1 MTISLRTKLF
11 ILTIIPLLLLSG
23 LGTMLVVQ
31 SYQNLA
37 LTNDA
42 LKKIGTMHRASEL
55 MSVIQTERGISTL
68 FLLDKTD
75 DQALAAAQ
83 AATDAYWSQ
92 ISTDLK
98 KSAAFDRDAS
108 RMEVVVGNLAA
119 LRKQVQEKTIQDTS
133 AYKDY
138 SSAIATITEIL
149 GEASVTKLTGSS
161 QRFGML
167 LSYENAKDFASK
179 TQILAAS
186 IFAKDQVLL
195 ESDILEL
202 TNNYSGIM
210 LAMKGSLL
218 IQSPDTK
225 QKLSKLELS
234 VDWKVMKNSVLAILS
249 MSQIGGYGSNAL
261 ETFNQSNGVV
271 IAIQDIIT
279 VNIDETIAQVTGGRT
294 EILRTMVTVAAL
306 VTGAILLM
314 LMLAIVILTN
324 VIGRMRQVSESM
336 REISSGDADLTRS
349 IDVRT
354 RDELGLLSE
363 NFNTFVSMLRGI
375 IHRVQAEAENL
386 KDGVIRLSANTEET
400 ASAIRQ
406 ISANID
412 NLKQQ
417 SLSQSAS
424 VTESSATIE
433 QITKN
438 INQLYK
444 LVERQ
449 ADSVGT
455 SSSSIEEMVANI
467 QSVTANIERMGSYYV
482 KLLSKSDTGRNA
494 IGTVVSQ
501 VKEIDTQSETL
512 QEANSLIAG
521 IAAQT
526 NLLAMNAAIEAAHA
540 GESGR
545 GFAVVADEIRK
556 LAENAAK
563 QSKTIAL
570 NIRSIRSVIEA
581 VVGSSNTSLR
591 TFEDIVEQ
599 IRILSRLEEEI
610 KYAMQEQSAGSTQ
623 ILESLAEINLITT
636 DVRTSAAEMQE
647 GSSTVLVE
655 MRHLLQ
661 LSSELENGMSEIALG
676 TVEINKA
683 AEDSNELSSSTSV
696 STRILTEETGKFKT

>member
-11 ILTIIPLLLLSG
+11 VLTIIPLLLLSG

-31 SYQNLA
+31 SYGNISSMNEA
-37 LTNDA
+37 LENIAT
-42 LKKIGTMHRASEL
+42 IRRASAL
-55 MSVIQTERGISTL
+55 ITALQKERGISTL
-68 FLLDKTD
+68 YLLRQADRPGLDAVKAETD
-75 DQALAAAQ
+75 ETLATI
-83 AATDAYWSQ
+83 ATE
-92 ISTDLK
+92 IK
-98 KSAAFDRDAS
+98 GNHAS
-108 RMEVVVGNLAA
+108 GPFASKLEVIMRNINRQRQLVESRAT
-119 LRKQVQEKTIQDTS
+119 EDTS
-133 AYKDY
+133 AFKDY
-138 SSAIATITEIL
+138 STSISELIDIIALSST
-149 GEASVTKLTGSS
+149 VRLTGLS
-161 QRFGML
+161 QRFSIL
-167 LSYENAKDFASK
+167 LSYENAKNYASK
-179 TQILAAS
+179 TQSLIS
-186 IFAKDQVLL
+186 IIFGKNQSLY
-195 ESDILEL
+195 ESEILEL
-202 TNNYSGIM
+202 TDNYSGIM
-210 LAMKGSLL
+210 ISMSGSQQ
-218 IQSPDTK
+218 IQSPDAK
-225 QKLSKLELS
+225 QKLAKLELS
-234 VDWKVMKNSVLAILS
+234 AEWKVLKNSLLTILS
-249 MSQIGGYGSNAL
+249 MSQIGEYGSNAL
-261 ETFNQSNGVV
+261 DTFNLSNNV
-271 IAIQDIIT
+271 IVTIQDII
-279 VNIDETIAQVTGGRT
+279 NINLDETASEVNGKRT
-294 EILRTMVTVAAL
+294 DIVRSMVTIAA
-306 VTGAILLM
+306 VVVGAILIM
-314 LMLAIVILTN
+314 LMLSIVILTN
-324 VIGRMRQVSESM
+324 IMGRLKQVSNSM
-336 REISSGDADLTRS
+336 GEISSGDADLTRS

-363 NFNTFVSMLRGI
+363 NFNTFVSMLRLI
-375 IHRVQAEAENL
+375 IHRVQTEADNL
-386 KDGVIRLSANTEET
+386 KNGVIRLSSNTEET

-433 QITKN
+433 QIAKN

-449 ADSVGT
+449 SDSVGT

-467 QSVTANIERMGSYYV
+467 QSVTANIERMGSYYE
-482 KLLSKSDTGRNA
+482 KLLTKSDTGQKA

-501 VKEIDTQSETL
+501 VKEIDAQSETL
-512 QEANSLIAG
+512 QEANSLIAS

-570 NIRSIRSVIEA
+570 NIRSIRSVIDA
-581 VVGSSNTSLR
+581 VVGSSNSSLR

-610 KYAMQEQSAGSTQ
+610 KYAMQEQSSGSSQ
-623 ILESLAEINLITT
+623 ILESLAEINMITS

-683 AEDSNELSSSTSV
+683 AQDSFELSSNTSASTN
-696 STRILTEETGKFKT
+696 ILIDETSKFKT